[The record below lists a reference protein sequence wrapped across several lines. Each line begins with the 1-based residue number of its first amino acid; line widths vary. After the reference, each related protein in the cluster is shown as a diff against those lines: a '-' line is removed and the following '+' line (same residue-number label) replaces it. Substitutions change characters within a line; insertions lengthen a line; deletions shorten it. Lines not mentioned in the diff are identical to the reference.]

1 MRETKFRGK
10 RVDNGEWVYGSLVV
24 PNIGTSCVYIY
35 NNAGVEFSGE
45 LAQWEVDPESVGQYT
60 GLQDKNA
67 VDIYEGDIIEHTVV
81 NDPAR
86 IGQVFRNKIEYFNGN
101 TCGWRFGNKS
111 FRKKLTENWI
121 FNQEPIVIGNIHE
134 TKK

>member
-1 MRETKFRGK
+1 MQKIMREIKFKGL
-10 RVDNGEWVYGSLVV
+10 RVDNGEWVYGSLLCDSNGL
-24 PNIGTSCVYIY
+24 PNEIWWYMNGLISYVRVI
-35 NNAGVEFSGE
+35 
-45 LAQWEVDPESVGQYT
+45 PESVCEFT
-60 GLQDKNA
+60 GLQDKNG

-121 FNQEPIVIGNIHE
+121 FNQEPIVIGNIH
-134 TKK
+134 TTNL

>member
-1 MRETKFRGK
+1 MREIKFRAWHLDEGMLYFDFDTFK
-10 RVDNGEWVYGSLVV
+10 SGYHDQYDN
-24 PNIGTSCVYIY
+24 IMQ
-35 NNAGVEFSGE
+35 F
-45 LAQWEVDPESVGQYT
+45 T
-60 GLQDKNA
+60 GLQDKNG

-121 FNQEPIVIGNIHE
+121 FNQEPIVIGNIHTTE
-134 TKK
+134 L

>member
-1 MRETKFRGK
+1 MQKIMREIKFRAWHEK
-10 RVDNGEWVYGSLVV
+10 LNRM
-24 PNIGTSCVYIY
+24 IY
-35 NNAGVEFSGE
+35 NI
-45 LAQWEVDPESVGQYT
+45 SVQNSISEWYDETGKCWCIEDDIEQFT
-60 GLQDKNA
+60 GLQDKNG

-121 FNQEPIVIGNIHE
+121 FNQEPIVIGNIHTTE
-134 TKK
+134 L